1 MDGRIEGGALDRAV
15 NKTVRQKIKLL
26 PTKMTPE
33 VKVILDL
40 ITDDQRR
47 DFKARLDQ
55 PQKVFEDNNLPEQM
69 ADSIEIDLNQWYKEE
84 GQ

>member
-1 MDGRIEGGALDRAV
+1 MFDTEL
-15 NKTVRQKIKLL
+15 K

-33 VKVILDL
+33 AKKIFDQ

-55 PQKVFEDNNLPEQM
+55 TIKKLFEDNTLPAQM
-69 ADSIEIDLNQWYKEE
+69 ADSIEVNLDLWYREDNR
-84 GQ
+84 